1 MPTGS
6 KRPIQRPCIPRLD
19 SDELHENSLKHKQ
32 QDGAAGVQDR
42 QTDAIN
48 LSNNASMHD
57 SGSSFKDVGLNKDKL
72 YESVKGERRPVP
84 ESIDTQPVEE

>member
-6 KRPIQRPCIPRLD
+6 KRPIERPCMPRLD
-19 SDELHENSLKHKQ
+19 SDELHENLPKHKE
-32 QDGAAGVQDR
+32 QDRAVDVQDR
-42 QTDAIN
+42 QIEAAN
-48 LSNNASMHD
+48 MSNNASMHD